1 MKIPKEK
8 YVKNQNLWY
17 GRFYTWMIIY
27 NLEKYAEFI
36 INQIFFIRNA
46 NFFLRGYLDVELNMQ
61 HNKHAT

>member
-1 MKIPKEK
+1 MLRTRI
-8 YVKNQNLWY
+8 Y
-17 GRFYTWMIIY
+17 GMAVYTWMIIY